1 MALTVQNLRAVGVGV
16 EPASLLP
23 GQIAFNITDKVI
35 YVGDGSNFKTNY
47 DGTQVA
53 GVPGN
58 GWYAMPMDF
67 DSLGEY
73 YVTNPG
79 YYGDVPT
86 DGQVLSWST
95 ALNHTIWSSGAGGGS
110 QVYVVSNAAV
120 AAAPGATTS
129 AKITAAIGVAS
140 PDEGNVTIVTGLPDE
155 VYEGLYFFTTEW
167 VKGAAYAY
175 PSASEVIYDNT
186 AHPTLSATVQGAIDD
201 LDDGLAATTA
211 IANTANSTAN
221 SALSIASAALPKA
234 GGVMTGDI
242 SFGSV
247 GTGIIFNDSSNIR
260 SISDSATSVSSITAG
275 SSTAVKT
282 AYDLAAAAVPRTS
295 YTAAGDLIVGTGVGT
310 FNALAVGTPGQI
322 LAVAPGGTSLVW
334 VTDSEGDVT
343 GVSGTLPIT
352 VDNTNPQ
359 VPVVGV
365 NPATTATSGVV
376 QIDILGNINVAGGLI
391 TVPNASTTVRGA
403 VQLYNGVDNSSTT
416 LALTAAQ
423 GKALQDQIDT
433 LTLSNSVI
441 LAGGYDAST
450 GLVDGVTSQGSAVG
464 FMDNAAPPAASSTT
478 VDHYVIC
485 TKAGSIPSTMANGD
499 WLLVVETSPGVYAY
513 QVLGVGA
520 RPPLASYT
528 QVGVT
533 QLADGAA
540 VLAGTADALAITPQ
554 ALQDNVIDSV
564 ATANSNLIA
573 SATAVKTANDNAVAA
588 QTTANAALPK
598 AGGTMTGN
606 ITFQDAGEGV
616 LFNGG
621 SAIYSVSDSI
631 STTSSTIAASSTA
644 AKAAYD
650 IGAAAIPCSLVVAKG
665 NIVAASA
672 AGTPVALPVGTNGQ
686 VLVANSACSA
696 GLEWVTDV
704 PGDVTGV
711 NATFPI
717 TVDNTD
723 PQQPIIGINGASTIA
738 AGAVQ
743 LNDTINSTS
752 VLEAATA
759 NAVKT
764 AYDIGAAAVPCSSFT
779 ALGNLLAGTGAGTY
793 SALTVGTNGQ
803 FLSANSACGTGL
815 EWCTL
820 SLACVPCSAYTA
832 VGTILAGNGA
842 GTYCSLPVGTA
853 GQLLVPNSACAAGVE
868 WVTCSSLSL
877 CGYTCTATP
886 FNTALGANAGD
897 SVTSGT
903 DNVAIGFNAGTAIT
917 TGGQNIAIGRNALQV
932 ATSAIGNVA
941 IGHQALTGASA
952 SQTTAV
958 GFNAL
963 SALTSGVRNTAVGFF
978 AGGSVVTGTDNT
990 FIGFGAGDSNT
1001 GSAST
1006 LVGANAGNALTLGG
1020 ANVFIGA
1027 NAGDSV
1033 TTGFNNTI
1041 IGDVSGTASLTG
1053 NLILAAGTTI
1063 KFQANNS
1070 GAWSYDGTNF
1080 GTAGQFL
1087 ASQGSAATPV
1097 WCTLSLACVP
1107 CSAFTACGDLLVG
1120 TGSSTFTALPTG
1132 TNNQILVVDTTC
1144 TATGGLKWATSQ
1156 GASLCG
1162 FTCSTGNFSVALG
1175 FQAGAALTS
1184 TGFSNVFVGY
1194 NAGCQM
1200 SGGDYN
1206 VAVGNSSLQGTGSSN
1221 VAIGAGAMGQT
1232 ASTGNNNVAIGYQ
1245 SADALTSGANNIAIG
1260 QGSLGASTTA
1270 SDQVAIG
1277 HQAGCT
1283 NTTGAQSVYVGSNA
1297 GLLSNSVGSVFVG
1310 FCAGQ
1315 ANTTAGCTTYLGYVS
1330 GRNATGLF
1338 NTYVGGLTGCAA
1350 SNTSACGTL
1359 LGFCAG
1365 SALTTGNGN
1374 IFVGFQSGRNVNSGA
1389 NNVAIG
1395 TAAFQTA
1402 TSASSNV
1409 AVGCGAL
1416 QGLSTSAGNT
1426 ALGHRAMLNASTAAN
1441 NVVIGCSA
1449 GEQLSTGSNNVLI
1462 GDTAGDS
1469 ITVGTLNTLVG
1480 ATAGTNAAAT
1490 SEGNTGFG
1498 YGALG
1503 SGALSG
1509 AYNIAVGANAGQ
1521 NVSSGALN
1529 TLVGYTAGS
1538 AITTGGSNTLV
1549 GRYAGTATLANNV
1562 VLSDGAGT
1570 IRFQSN
1576 SSGAI
1581 SLGSGGAYGTA
1592 GQILTSSG
1600 AAAAPTWTSPTI
1612 QTSTAT
1618 KSVTNATPVSLLQ
1631 WSSGTRM
1638 GTLVVMATNGTD
1650 LAWAN
1655 ITVAAVSG
1663 VGYSVVTT
1671 QAGSFG
1677 TFAVIAG
1684 GSGETVVEFTPSATV
1699 SNVVFTYQYNAAT
1712 GSQPTVL

>member
-67 DSLGEY
+67 DSLGSY
-73 YVTNPG
+73 YVINPE

-140 PDEGNVTIVTGLPDE
+140 PDEGNVTIVTGLPDD

-242 SFGSV
+242 TFGSA
-247 GTGIIFNDSSNIR
+247 GTGVIFNDSSNIR
-260 SISDSATSVSSITAG
+260 SISDSATSVSSVTAG
-275 SSTAVKT
+275 SSSAVKT
-282 AYDLAAAAVPRTS
+282 AYDLAAAAVPRST
-295 YTAAGDLIVGTGVGT
+295 YTAPGDLVVGTGVGT
-310 FNALAVGTPGQI
+310 FNSLSVGTPGQI
-322 LAVAPGGTSLVW
+322 LSVAPGGTSLIW

-343 GVSGTLPIT
+343 SVAGTLPIT

-464 FMDNAAPPAASSTT
+464 FVDNAAPPAASSTT

-485 TKAGSIPSTMANGD
+485 TKAGTIPSTMANGD

-564 ATANSNLIA
+564 ITANSNLIA

-616 LFNGG
+616 VFNGG
-621 SAIYSVSDSI
+621 SSVYAISDSI
-631 STTSSTIAASSTA
+631 STTSSTTAASSTA
-644 AKAAYD
+644 AKTAYD
-650 IGAAAIPCSLVVAKG
+650 AAAAAIPCSLVVAKG

-723 PQQPIIGINGASTIA
+723 PQQPVIGINGASTVA

-743 LNDTINSTS
+743 LNDTVTSTS

-759 NAVKT
+759 NAAKT
-764 AYDIGAAAVPCSSFT
+764 AYDIGAAAIPCSSFT

-803 FLSANSACGTGL
+803 FLSANSSCSTGL

-832 VGTILAGNGA
+832 IGTILAGNGA
-842 GTYCSLPVGTA
+842 GTYCSLPVGTN
-853 GQLLVPNSACAAGVE
+853 GQVLVPNSACAAGVE
-868 WVTCSSLSL
+868 WITCQGVAI

-886 FNTALGANAGD
+886 FNTA
-897 SVTSGT
+897 
-903 DNVAIGFNAGTAIT
+903 
-917 TGGQNIAIGRNALQV
+917 
-932 ATSAIGNVA
+932 
-941 IGHQALTGASA
+941 
-952 SQTTAV
+952 
-958 GFNAL
+958 
-963 SALTSGVRNTAVGFF
+963 
-978 AGGSVVTGTDNT
+978 
-990 FIGFGAGDSNT
+990 
-1001 GSAST
+1001 
-1006 LVGANAGNALTLGG
+1006 
-1020 ANVFIGA
+1020 IGA
-1027 NAGDSV
+1027 NAGDSFTFGVNNTLLGYNAGTAITGGLNNTFVGFSAGDGITSSDNSVAVGSNALGNTGGNNNTAVGYCTGGCLTSGGQNTFIGGIAGYRATTLDNAVAVGYGAMGGV
-1033 TTGFNNTI
+1033 TTGTGQVAVGSNALAALTSGAGNVAVGYQALDLVTTGGSNTAVGHQAGTNVATNVNGNTLIGFQAGTGVTTGGQNTLVGNGAGSSVTTGANNTI
-1041 IGDVSGTASLTG
+1041 LGNYNGTAALANNVVLSDGAG
-1053 NLILAAGTTI
+1053 NRR
-1063 KFQANNS
+1063 FQANNS

-1132 TNNQILVVDTTC
+1132 INNQILVVDTTC

-1206 VAVGNSSLQGTGSSN
+1206 VAVGNSSLQGTGCSN

-1283 NTTGAQSVYVGSNA
+1283 NTTGVQSVYVGSNA

-1330 GRNATGLF
+1330 GRNATGLS

-1389 NNVAIG
+1389 NNVVIG

-1402 TSASSNV
+1402 TTAASNV

-1416 QGLSTSAGNT
+1416 AGLSTSAGNT
-1426 ALGHRAMLNASTAAN
+1426 ALGHRAMINASTAAN

-1449 GEQLSTGSNNVLI
+1449 GEQISTGSTNVLI
-1462 GDTAGDS
+1462 GNTAGDAVTTGS
-1469 ITVGTLNTLVG
+1469 SNTI
-1480 ATAGTNAAAT
+1480 
-1490 SEGNTGFG
+1490 
-1498 YGALG
+1498 LG
-1503 SGALSG
+1503 D
-1509 AYNIAVGANAGQ
+1509 I
-1521 NVSSGALN
+1521 
-1529 TLVGYTAGS
+1529 AGS
-1538 AITTGGSNTLV
+1538 AALSNNLILA
-1549 GRYAGTATLANNV
+1549 AGTV
-1562 VLSDGAGT
+1562 VKLQVNENGAVGVGT
-1570 IRFQSN
+1570 TPS
-1576 SSGAI
+1576 
-1581 SLGSGGAYGTA
+1581 YGTS
-1592 GQILTSSG
+1592 GQVLTSSG
-1600 AAAAPTWTSPTI
+1600 TGAAPTWTSPTI

-1618 KSVTNATPVSLLQ
+1618 KSVTNATPVNLLQ

-1638 GTLVVMATNGTD
+1638 GTLVVMATDGTD

-1671 QAGSFG
+1671 QASSFG